1 MATEI
6 RGDLRMDKM
15 KRIAAFTFIACIGFL
30 LGIAANVIFTE
41 AFPFLIETF
50 PIISQ
55 MTWIRWGLV
64 GTLLS
69 VAVCIIY
76 ASFSYCFQ

>member
-1 MATEI
+1 MVTKI
-6 RGDLRMDKM
+6 RGDLNMDKV
-15 KRIAAFTFIACIGFL
+15 KRVAALTFIACIGFL

-41 AFPFLIETF
+41 AFPLLIDTF
-50 PIISQ
+50 PLLSQ

-76 ASFSYCFQ
+76 AYLT